1 MGELIRESL
10 REALARNP
18 SSDEDL
24 LFADDASYPGPVPSR
39 SRCRPRRLSLR
50 REVLIFIDTGAF
62 IARYLERDAHHARA
76 IKAWKK
82 LPRKGSRTYT
92 SNFVLDET
100 ITLLGRRSDYH
111 FATERARNLYAS
123 RSLEVLR
130 PNHED
135 EIDAL
140 RWFEKFLGSRT

>member
-1 MGELIRESL
+1 M
-10 REALARNP
+10 
-18 SSDEDL
+18 
-24 LFADDASYPGPVPSR
+24 
-39 SRCRPRRLSLR
+39 
-50 REVLIFIDTGAF
+50 IFIDTGAF
-62 IARYLERDAHHARA
+62 LARYLERDAHHARA

-111 FATERARNLYAS
+111 FAAERARNLYAS

-140 RWFEKFLGSRT
+140 RWFEKFSDQDVSLTDCVSFVLMKKNRIKTAFAFDRHFVLAGFEIWP